1 MRTSGA
7 FERKFVVPTKPL
19 PSRPD
24 LRQLKRQAR
33 ELLRAQRAGTL
44 DAAQRIRE
52 FHPRYRDAGDDTIA
66 VAPLKL
72 GDALLSIAR
81 EYGFASWPRL
91 RAYVEG
97 PLDKKLSRP
106 HVERIEDPT
115 FRRAV
120 DLVDRG
126 DADALRDY
134 LASNPR
140 LVGQRVEFEGGNY
153 FTDPT
158 LLEFIAENPA
168 RRGAM
173 PPHALEVARALLD
186 AGGKDDRRSVDST
199 LELVASSN
207 VAREGHV
214 QLALIGLLC
223 DYGANPNAGINAALY
238 YGEFESVEELL
249 RRGAVLD
256 LTIAAATGRYED
268 AVRLLSGAGAEERQ
282 RSFALAAQHGHAEIL
297 RLLLDAGEDPNRY
310 SPIGGHSHATPLH
323 QAALAGHE
331 AVVRLL
337 VERGARLDIEDIH
350 HRATPLGWAEYGGQ
364 AAVAE
369 YLRSR
374 TAPQRPQVPL
384 CKDS

>member
-1 MRTSGA
+1 M
-7 FERKFVVPTKPL
+7 PTKPL
-19 PSRPD
+19 PPRPD

-66 VAPLKL
+66 AAPLRL

-91 RAYVEG
+91 RVYVES
-97 PLDKKLSRP
+97 LLRENLSRSF
-106 HVERIEDPT
+106 VERIEDPT

-134 LASNPR
+134 LALNPQ
-140 LVGQRVEFEGGNY
+140 LVRQRVEFEGGNY
-153 FTDPT
+153 FTNPT
-158 LLEFIAENPA
+158 LLEFIAENPT
-168 RRGAM
+168 RNGVM
-173 PPHALEVARALLD
+173 PTHALNVARAILD
-186 AGGKDDRRSVDST
+186 AGGKDDRRSLDST
-199 LELVASSN
+199 LELVASSS
-207 VAREGHV
+207 VARESHLQV
-214 QLALIGLLC
+214 ALIDLLC
-223 DYGANPNAGINAALY
+223 NYGADPNAGVNAALY

-249 RRGAVLD
+249 RRGAFLN
-256 LTIAAATGRYED
+256 LAIAAATGRYED
-268 AVRLLSGAGAEERQ
+268 AFRLLSDAGVEERQ
-282 RSFALAAQHGHAEIL
+282 KAFALAAQHGHAEIL

-310 SPIGGHSHATPLH
+310 SPVGGHSHATPLH
-323 QAALAGHE
+323 QGALAGHE

-364 AAVAE
+364 AAIAE

-374 TAPQRPQVPL
+374 TPPERP
-384 CKDS
+384 

>member
-1 MRTSGA
+1 M
-7 FERKFVVPTKPL
+7 PTKRL
-19 PSRPD
+19 PSHPD

-66 VAPLKL
+66 AAPLKL
-72 GDALLSIAR
+72 NDALLSVAR
-81 EYGFASWPRL
+81 EYGFASWSRL
-91 RAYVEG
+91 KAHVEG
-97 PLDKKLSRP
+97 PLGEKLSRP
-106 HVERIEDPT
+106 YDERIEDPS
-115 FRRAV
+115 FRHAL
-120 DLVDRG
+120 DLLDRG

-140 LVGQRVEFEGGNY
+140 LVRQRVEFEGGNY

-158 LLEFIAENPA
+158 LLEFIAENPG
-168 RRGAM
+168 RRGSM
-173 PPHALEVARALLD
+173 PPHALDVARAILD
-186 AGGKDDRRSVDST
+186 ADGKDDRRSVDST

-207 VAREGHV
+207 EARKGNV
-214 QLALIGLLC
+214 QLALIDLLC
-223 DYGANPNAGINAALY
+223 DYGADPNAGINAALY

-249 RRGAVLD
+249 RCGAALN
-256 LTIAAATGRYED
+256 LTIAAATDRYED
-268 AVRLLSGAGAEERQ
+268 ALRLLSDASAEERQ
-282 RSFALAAQHGHAEIL
+282 RAFALAAQHGHAEIL
-297 RLLLDAGEDPNRY
+297 RLLLDAGEDPSRY
-310 SPIGGHSHATPLH
+310 SPVGGHSHATPLH

-350 HRATPLGWAEYGGQ
+350 HRATPLGWAAYAGQ

-374 TAPQRPQVPL
+374 TAPQRP
-384 CKDS
+384 